1 MSNLRLPEV
10 LTSTDPRPDI
20 GGWKSAMFPLVLLAC
35 GCVSESA
42 SDTRAREAFQ
52 RGRNSVIQLAP
63 VPVTVT
69 VVGPVKHRNLLWAD
83 GLTLARAI
91 IAAEYLVEKEPGVI
105 FLTRGGQTM
114 SFSAAQLLS
123 GDEGPLLKPGD
134 VIEIRP

>member
-1 MSNLRLPEV
+1 
-10 LTSTDPRPDI
+10 
-20 GGWKSAMFPLVLLAC
+20 MFPLVLLAC

-69 VVGPVKHRNLLWAD
+69 VVGPVKHRSLLWAD